1 MNSKRKMTISL
12 FAMLVVCTGMM
23 AEQCQQDPTR
33 NGLAGLWALE
43 RGAVTV
49 RVTFTVNN
57 GGEVETTSS
66 DGELA
71 PLDPEDF
78 PAELADLV
86 AQWNAGLADLNTS
99 LDAALPDV
107 VGVEFP
113 QFGNMRIFDPEVAA
127 MQGTGIFN
135 NNTLEYLFVGD
146 LSGAGTGDEVAAGGV
161 LQAAA
166 VTGQFDRAA
175 QSTSGEIT
183 RGLLVTLLNTTGGV
197 AFTVEIKVAFT
208 GQRTGDLPI

>member
-1 MNSKRKMTISL
+1 MKTKRNSIAAL

-23 AEQCQQDPTR
+23 ADQCQQDTTG

-43 RGAVTV
+43 TWAVTV

-66 DGELA
+66 DDELA
-71 PLDPEDF
+71 PLDPGDF

-86 AQWNAGLADLNTS
+86 GQWNAGLVELNTS

-113 QFGNMRIFDPEVAA
+113 QFGNMRIFDPNDMA

-135 NNTLEYLFVGD
+135 NNTQEYLFVGD
-146 LSGAGTGDEVAAGGV
+146 LSGAGMGDEVAAGGV

-175 QSTSGEIT
+175 QTTSGEIT

-197 AFTVEIKVAFT
+197 AFTVEIRVAFT
-208 GQRTGDLPI
+208 GHRTGDLPM